1 MLDARSRFEIRSGD
15 RGIRR
20 GGDDDTA
27 RARTAAPKESTGDH
41 AMIEAVIEEVQP
53 VAVDAE
59 LSELNAGFE
68 WSPPTE
74 VIAWAVERFGGRLSL
89 ASSFQ
94 DLVVVDLAMQ
104 VDPTIEVVF
113 LDTGAHFP
121 ETLAF
126 VDEMRQRLGINL
138 TVLRPGPEAEAW
150 PCGSARC
157 CEYRK
162 VAPLRAHLADR
173 DAWMTG
179 LRRAEAPTRATAPI
193 VSFDPGFGVVKVNPL
208 ATWTDEDVAG
218 YVRDHDLPVHPLKP
232 RGYLSIGCE
241 PTTRPVSVGQHSR
254 AGRWAGMDKTE
265 CGLHG

>member
-1 MLDARSRFEIRSGD
+1 MLVESSQPEGESG
-15 RGIRR
+15 GLGARR
-20 GGDDDTA
+20 GGGTEEV
-27 RARTAAPKESTGDH
+27 RGREVSPKESTGDD
-41 AMIEAVIEEVQP
+41 AMIRTVSEEVEP
-53 VAVDAE
+53 VAVDSELAE
-59 LSELNAGFE
+59 LSAGFE

-74 VIAWAVERFGGRLSL
+74 IISWAVERFGSRLSL

-94 DLVVVDLAMQ
+94 DLVIVDLALQ
-104 VDPTIEVVF
+104 VEPKIEVLF
-113 LDTGAHFP
+113 LETGAHFP

-126 VDEMRQRLGINL
+126 VEEMRDRLGINL
-138 TVLRPGPEAEAW
+138 TLLHPGPEAEAW

-157 CEYRK
+157 CEFRK

-193 VSFDPGFGVVKVNPL
+193 VGLDPGFGVVKINPL

-218 YVRDHDLPVHPLKP
+218 YLRDHELPVHPLTP
-232 RGYLSIGCE
+232 QGYLSIGCE
-241 PTTRPVSVGQHSR
+241 PTTSPVSVGQHSR
-254 AGRWAGMDKTE
+254 AGRWAGLDKTE